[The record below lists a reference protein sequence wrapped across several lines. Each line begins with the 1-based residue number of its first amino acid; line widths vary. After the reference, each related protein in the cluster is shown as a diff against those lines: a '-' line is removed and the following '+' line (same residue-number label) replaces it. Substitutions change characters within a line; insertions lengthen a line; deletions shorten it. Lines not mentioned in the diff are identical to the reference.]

1 MKKFISS
8 LISVALLATT
18 LVMPM
23 SASADTEDY
32 SDHAKIA
39 AEDINPNR
47 FKAPINAMNFT
58 NRNSKLASIVANQG
72 RWAQY
77 TVDNS
82 QASDSF
88 VNEGTYFSKWTKTD
102 EDTAANFNWTTFE
115 GNTNY
120 VYSVEAKNMSAEGIT
135 PRFGYAQFS
144 TNAAGTKVVDY
155 KTFDVTSR
163 EGQMLTVTLST
174 DATGSAGSMG
184 FPNGYRNFGVASN
197 PKTADGS
204 VVYVNMDTMYIGIE
218 QAAEVTNEAFGSPI
232 VTAGG
237 SLEAKASMLNQ
248 CGDVGKLDQSFTYMA
263 LDADRTGLV
272 ENIDIV
278 PGENG
283 AYTINVAESVPAG
296 DYVILARSGLS
307 TEDKLMQ
314 KGLTISV
321 INPES
326 MDWEDHA
333 KIADEDVNPNRFK
346 APIGGNNF
354 TNRNSGLADV
364 VANVDRWA
372 RYTVDNSKAGDSF
385 VNEGTYFSKW
395 TKTDEATAANF
406 NWTEY
411 QPNTNYVYSVEA
423 KNMSADGITPRFG
436 FAQFYSD
443 ENGSPKADYKTF
455 DVTSRESQML
465 TVTLSTGATAGLAS
479 MGFPNGYKNLGVA
492 SNPKTADGSVVYVNM
507 DTMYIG
513 VEQYAEITNVL
524 PEEIEVGESAKG
536 KVEVLNQAGD
546 KGKLGQ
552 DYELIVLNADRTDIA
567 SGVIVEKGEN
577 GEYTVSVDADAASG
591 NYVVLATAKDS
602 DVVLQKGATF
612 EVINLAEMD
621 LTDKAKIP
629 QDQINPN
636 RFKLPA
642 TSSHFTSANSH
653 LATKSTSGNWAT
665 YTYKSSETPVGAY
678 GAEGTIFNNWAKEQN
693 KDPAPYY
700 NWVDFQPYTDYVYS
714 FEVKNMSA
722 EGITPKFAISHKSKN
737 AAGNAYIYDVAS
749 IDVTSREGQMFTV
762 TLSSD
767 GTGGS
772 GNMGFTDGKTWNG
785 KAYPLTAEGSVVYVN
800 MNTAYIGIEQAAEI
814 TNVATSSTIVMPGD
828 TISAKTEILNQ
839 CGDKGKLSQDGIEFM
854 VLDDERSE
862 IIEDITVT
870 PGANGEYTINVSDS
884 AWAGNYVILAIAED
898 AGLQLGLN
906 ITVVEE
912 LEDTAPVAAPANMLK
927 EPNSTY
933 YVNRHGALA
942 EVIAHDDS
950 LGRGK
955 HLAANMIEYTCD
967 ASATLYAPA
976 INGSRIEY
984 AEKQINNPALFNW
997 TQFEKDASYLVEIK
1011 VQNADTTYEPYFGFV
1026 ANAVD
1031 GTTSEKGY
1039 KLEKVTASGDEWQ
1052 TISTVFTTP
1061 VAGSSSSYVMIGYP
1075 TGQSAINGETIAPVT
1090 GWKVHLDK
1098 TATSITK
1105 LSPAEVKVT
1114 EVAGAEDLTFKAEVI
1129 NQLGTTQG
1137 ISKQNFTWFAM
1148 NTART
1153 ERIEGIT
1160 LTPNADSTEV
1170 TVEFAED
1177 VAGGTYSI
1185 VAVANDYG
1193 MIKGFDYTKAPE
1205 VPKEFAVTGA
1215 EYDIGTLTVSCEG
1228 IPAAGKTIIVY
1239 FAKYLNDVFNGAE
1252 IKPIVFDGTN
1262 ATDSDT
1268 VEFTASMPET
1278 VKAFIWDL
1286 DMNALIETPLDY

>member
-8 LISVALLATT
+8 LISVSLIAAT

-23 SASADTEDY
+23 TANAAEDY
-32 SDHAKIA
+32 ADHAKIA
-39 AEDINPNR
+39 EAEINPNR
-47 FKAPINAMNFT
+47 IVQPATYHHFT
-58 NRNSKLASIVANQG
+58 NRNSNYSGSSPWVTG
-72 RWAQY
+72 RW
-77 TVDNS
+77 TVYELNPDASENKKYWCAEGIYIPS
-82 QASDSF
+82 DATLSTTTHNWGAFQA
-88 VNEGTYFSKWTKTD
+88 NTD
-102 EDTAANFNWTTFE
+102 
-115 GNTNY
+115 Y
-120 VYSVEAKNMSAEGIT
+120 VYSYTLKNMSAEGIT
-135 PRFGYAQFS
+135 PKFCIAQWSYDS
-144 TNAAGTKVVDY
+144 TDKDTRKRVVDFE
-155 KTFDVTSR
+155 TTDITSR
-163 EGQMLTVTLST
+163 EGQKVTVTLST
-174 DATGSAGSMG
+174 DNVVIGGSMG
-184 FPNGYRNFGVASN
+184 FPDGVTRNGKEN
-197 PKTADGS
+197 PLSPDGS
-204 VVYVNMDTMYIGIE
+204 VVYIHMDSAYIGIE
-218 QAAEVTNEAFGSPI
+218 QFAEVTNEAIGAPM

-237 SLEAKASMLNQ
+237 SLEAKASNLNQ
-248 CGDVGKLDQSFTYMA
+248 CGAEGKLDQSFTYIA
-263 LDADRTGLV
+263 LNSNRTEMV
-272 ENIDIV
+272 EDISIV

-283 AYTINVAESVPAG
+283 AYTINVADTVKEG

-321 INPES
+321 INPEE

-333 KIADEDVNPNRFK
+333 KIADEDINPNMFK
-346 APIGGNNF
+346 EPANANIFPH
-354 TNRNSGLADV
+354 RNSHLADI
-364 VANVDRWA
+364 VANQGRWA
-372 RYTVDNSKAGDSF
+372 QYTVNNAKAGDSF
-385 VNEGTYFSKW
+385 VNEGTYLSIADWPEGEPF
-395 TKTDEATAANF
+395 F
-406 NWTEY
+406 NWTTF
-411 QPNTNYVYSVEA
+411 QGNTNYVWSFEV
-423 KNMSADGITPRFG
+423 KNMSGEGITPRFG
-436 FAQFYSD
+436 FAQFYTNEANAKGVD
-443 ENGSPKADYKTF
+443 FKTF

-465 TVTLSTGATAGLAS
+465 TVTLTNGAKGGAGS
-479 MGFPNGYKNLGVA
+479 IGFPNGYKNFGVS
-492 SNPKTADGSVVYVNM
+492 SNPKTADGSVVYLNM
-507 DTMYIG
+507 DNAYIG
-513 VEQYAEITNVL
+513 IEQYAEITNVL

-536 KVEVLNQAGD
+536 KVEVLNQCGD

-567 SGVIVEKGEN
+567 SGIIVSKGAN

-642 TSSHFTSANSH
+642 ASSHFTSANSH

-678 GAEGTIFNNWAKEQN
+678 GAEGTIFNNWAKQQN
-693 KDPAPYY
+693 VDPAPYY

-737 AAGNAYIYDVAS
+737 AAGNAYIYDVAA

-800 MNTAYIGIEQAAEI
+800 MNNAYIGVEQAAEI
-814 TNVATSSTIVMPGD
+814 VNVATSSTIVLPGD
-828 TISAKTEILNQ
+828 TISAKAEILNQ
-839 CGDKGKLSQDGIEFM
+839 AGDKGKLSQDGIEFM

-862 IIEDITVT
+862 IIDDITVT
-870 PGANGEYTINVSDS
+870 PGANGEYTINVSNS
-884 AWAGNYVILAIAED
+884 ALAGNYVILAIAED
-898 AGLQLGLN
+898 AGLQLGLE
-906 ITVVEE
+906 ITVVDS
-912 LEDTAPVAAPANMLK
+912 LTDTAKAAAPANMLVA
-927 EPNSTY
+927 PNSAY
-933 YVNRHGALA
+933 YTNRHGALA
-942 EVIAHDDS
+942 EVIPHDNQF
-950 LGRGK
+950 GYGA
-955 HLAANMIEYTCD
+955 HLAANMIEYACD
-967 ASATLYAPA
+967 ASADLYPPA
-976 INGSRIEY
+976 INGSRIDNS
-984 AEKQINNPALFNW
+984 QIKNDSLFNW
-997 TQFEKDASYLVEIK
+997 TQFEAGVSYLVEIK

-1026 ANAVD
+1026 ASAGN
-1031 GTTSEKGY
+1031 GTTTDRAY
-1039 KLEKVTASGDEWQ
+1039 QLEKITATGDEWQ
-1052 TISTVFTTP
+1052 TISTVFTP
-1061 VAGSSSSYVMIGYP
+1061 SVAGSSSSYVMIGYP

-1090 GWKVHLDK
+1090 GWKVILDK
-1098 TATSITK
+1098 SATTITK

-1137 ISKQNFTWFAM
+1137 IAGQNFTWFAM
-1148 NTART
+1148 NTERN
-1153 ERIEGIT
+1153 ERIDGIT
-1160 LTPNADSTEV
+1160 LTPSADSTTV

-1177 VAGGTYSI
+1177 VEDGTYSI

-1193 MIKGFDYTKAPE
+1193 MVKGYDYTKAPAA
-1205 VPKEFAVTGA
+1205 PIEFAVTGA

-1228 IPAAGKTIIVY
+1228 IPATGKTIIVY
-1239 FAKYLNDVFNGAE
+1239 FAKYLNDAFNGAE

-1268 VEFTASMPET
+1268 VEFTTSMTET
-1278 VKAFIWDL
+1278 VKAFIWDT
-1286 DMNALIETPLDY
+1286 DMNALIDTPLDY